1 MVKLPRKI
9 SKNNMAKTKHNN
21 FLDTV
26 DQIFTDAKN
35 KGVFHLYTEDEAYTG
50 RHLQIKGKQMYHF
63 GTTGYLGL
71 EQDERLKRAAID
83 AILKYGTQFPLSKT
97 FVSFVLY
104 KELEELLYQMYQSPV
119 LVAKNST
126 LCHQAV
132 IPGIVRDEDAVI
144 LDHQVHNSVQVACGM
159 LKPRGIKVDMIRH
172 SNLNMLEDRIK
183 ELRDKHNKI
192 WYMIDGVYSM
202 FGDVAPL
209 PELLELLDRYPQFH
223 LYADDVHGMSWA
235 GEHGTGYVMSKVK
248 TLHEKMVLVAT
259 LSKSFGAS
267 GGIMVCQNKELSR
280 YVKNFGGPL
289 SFSAQ
294 LEPPSVGA
302 AVASAKIHLSDEI
315 YAMQNELAGK
325 IEYCN
330 TLLREANIPLME
342 ENQCPVFY
350 IPTGLPSSGYNMSN
364 RLMDEGFYVNMGI
377 FPAVPVKNTGI
388 RFTISR
394 HNQRDEI
401 KALVE
406 AVKYHYPRMLEEEN
420 RSENDVRKAFK
431 LPLVLEDGSKN
442 KQIDTFKIVH
452 TTTIDAIDKTEWD
465 GMLGDKGIFD
475 WEGLK
480 FMETTFRDN
489 QKTEHNWEFQYI
501 IIKDK
506 ATLKPIAGT
515 FLTTALMKEDMMA
528 QASVSVQIEEER
540 KRNPYYLTSRAITMG
555 SLVSEGQHLYLDKE
569 NSNWKNALKVLLD
582 MVSNAQDKAGASLI
596 MLRDFEDNDSE
607 LRDLL
612 TEQGFL
618 KTALPES
625 CIIEEMKWN
634 TVDEYI
640 NSLTA
645 RSRKHLRTDV
655 LKYEH
660 LYDVEVKD
668 TASTEDIR
676 KYIQLFSNVKLKN
689 FDINTFDYPEK
700 FFSNMCSSP
709 NWEFL
714 VLKLKPEVRKDGDDQ
729 PVAVVFCYKGES
741 GNYNAVFLGMDY
753 EFVYEY
759 KVYKQVIFQ
768 IIKRAKALNFKKVS
782 LGFSASLEKRKFGA
796 IAIPK
801 FAYVQAKDNFNMEFI
816 ETITGS
822 FKPRESKAA

>member
-1 MVKLPRKI
+1 
-9 SKNNMAKTKHNN
+9 MAKTKHNN

-35 KGVFHLYTEDEAYTG
+35 KGVFHLYTEDEEYTG
-50 RHLQIKGKQMYHF
+50 RHLQIKGKKMYHF

-71 EQDERLKRAAID
+71 EQDERLKRAAIE
-83 AILKYGTQFPLSKT
+83 AILKFGTQFPLSKT

-104 KELEELLYQMYQSPV
+104 KELEESLHKMYGSSV

-132 IPGIVRDEDAVI
+132 IPGIVRDEDAII
-144 LDHQVHNSVQVACGM
+144 LDHQVHNSVQTACNM
-159 LKPRGIKVDMIRH
+159 LKPRGVKIDMIRH

-183 ELRDKHNKI
+183 FLRDRYNKV

-202 FGDVAPL
+202 FGDCAPL
-209 PELLELLDRYPQFH
+209 PELLELLDRYPSFH

-294 LEPPSVGA
+294 LEPASVAA

-315 YAMQNELAGK
+315 YSMQQELADK

-330 TLLREANIPLME
+330 SLLREAQIPLMA

-364 RLMDEGFYVNMGI
+364 RLMDEGFYINMGI

-394 HNQRDEI
+394 HNQKEEI

-420 RSENDVRKAFK
+420 RTENSVRKAFD
-431 LPLVLEDGSKN
+431 LPLLLEEVTQELLQNDFEIIHKTSIDDIDN
-442 KQIDTFKIVH
+442 KQWDTLF
-452 TTTIDAIDKTEWD
+452 
-465 GMLGDKGIFD
+465 GDKGIFD
-475 WEGLK
+475 SEGVRFLERSFSGNK
-480 FMETTFRDN
+480 
-489 QKTEHNWEFQYI
+489 KIEHNWDFHYL

-506 ATLKPIAGT
+506 KDKVIAAT
-515 FLTTALMKEDMMA
+515 FLTIALLKEDMMA
-528 QASVSVQIEEER
+528 QASVSMQIEEER
-540 KRNPYYLTSRAITMG
+540 RKDPYYLTSKAVMLG
-555 SLVSEGQHLYLDKE
+555 SLVSEGEHLYVDKKDP
-569 NSNWKNALKVLLD
+569 NWKKAMKILIDLITEE
-582 MVSNAQDKAGASLI
+582 QDKNNASLI
-596 MLRDFEDNDSE
+596 MLRDFEDSDNE
-607 LRDLL
+607 LKELL

-618 KTALPES
+618 RTTLPES
-625 CIIEEMKWN
+625 CIVEKMEWNTIEEY
-634 TVDEYI
+634 VE
-640 NSLTA
+640 SLSA

-655 LKYEH
+655 LKYEQF
-660 LYDVEVKD
+660 YNVEIKETVSDEEIK
-668 TASTEDIR
+668 
-676 KYIQLFSNVKLKN
+676 KYMSLFDNVKSRN
-689 FDINTFDYPEK
+689 FDINTFNYPEK
-700 FFSNMCSSP
+700 FFKNISDYK
-709 NWEFL
+709 NWEFII
-714 VLKLKPEVRKDGDDQ
+714 LKLNPNLCDDAPTDPIAVIFSYKSSGD
-729 PVAVVFCYKGES
+729 
-741 GNYNAVFLGMDY
+741 NYNAVFLGMDY
-753 EFVYEY
+753 DYVYKY
-759 KVYKQVIFQ
+759 NVYKQVIFQ
-768 IIKRAKALNFKKVS
+768 IIKRAKALNARKAS

-796 IAIPK
+796 RAIPK
-801 FAYVQAKDNFNMEFI
+801 IAYVQAKDNFNMEFI
-816 ETITGS
+816 ETITGATTTKTNETTS
-822 FKPRESKAA
+822 KVGEDESKAA